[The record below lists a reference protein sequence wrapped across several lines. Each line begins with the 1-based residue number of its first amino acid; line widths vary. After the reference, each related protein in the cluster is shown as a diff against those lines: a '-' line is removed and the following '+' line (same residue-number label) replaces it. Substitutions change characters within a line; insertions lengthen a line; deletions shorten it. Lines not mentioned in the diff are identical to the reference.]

1 MKIGKL
7 VQQTTGYKA
16 FIPDKF
22 PPEEQIILSNKT
34 QQLHAKAVLM
44 LGKLDGITQL
54 LPDLDFFIFMYIR
67 KEATRSSEIEG
78 TKATIVDVIKSEAE
92 IETGRFPQ
100 DVERIVHYISAMEYG
115 LKRLETF
122 PLSLRFIREIHKVL
136 IEKTVD
142 APGKTP
148 GEFRTSQNWIGGGSP
163 NTAKFVTP
171 PPVELGRCLD
181 DFEKFLY
188 SKDEYPPLIKAAL
201 AHAQFETIHPFLDG
215 NGRAGRLLTTFYLC
229 KLGILERP
237 VLYLSEYFLN
247 NQKAYYDSLQTYHQ
261 EDADVSGW
269 LDFFLDGV
277 AIIATEA
284 IETSKKINILRQ
296 KDAVKIQSLGR
307 RAKTGVIVLENLYK
321 LPIVSVKKVE
331 EWTQL
336 SRPQANDLVRKLV
349 ELGILEQRDKD
360 VEYGREFWYKN
371 YLNLFISKE
380 ESKSSGT

>member
-7 VQQTTGYKA
+7 IQQPTGYKA

-22 PPEEQIILSNKT
+22 PPEEQIVLSSKT
-34 QQLHAKAVLM
+34 QQLHARAVLM

-67 KEATRSSEIEG
+67 KEATKSSEIEG
-78 TKATIVDVIKSEAE
+78 TKATMVDVIKSQAE

-100 DVERIVHYISAMEYG
+100 DVERIIHYISAMEYG
-115 LKRLETF
+115 LRRLETL

-142 APGKTP
+142 APGRTP

-163 NTAKFVTP
+163 NTAKFVPPTP
-171 PPVELGRCLD
+171 LEMHRCLND
-181 DFEKFLY
+181 LEKFLY
-188 SKDEYPPLIKAAL
+188 TKDEYPPLIKAAL
-201 AHAQFETIHPFLDG
+201 VHAQFETIHPFLDG

-247 NQKAYYDSLQTYHQ
+247 NQKTYYDSLQAYHQ

-277 AIIATEA
+277 AIIATGA
-284 IETSKKINILRQ
+284 IETSKKINTLRQ
-296 KDAVKIQSLGR
+296 KDVVKIQSLGR

-360 VEYGREFWYKN
+360 REYGREFWYKN

-380 ESKSSGT
+380 EARSSGA